1 MIIDAFM
8 KISSAQ
14 SLTATAASTDHIDFG
29 SDREIGA
36 GEPMALV
43 VSVPG
48 TVTAGSV
55 TALTITWQVDDNSGF
70 SSPRAVAITDAIPI
84 AEVVTGA
91 RWVIPLPADYRGE
104 RYARANY
111 TFTGSG
117 GTIPVDAFV
126 VPLNMVDKLAY
137 YNDAV
142 TITG

>member
-1 MIIDAFM
+1 MIIDAFL

-29 SDREIGA
+29 ADREIGA

-48 TVTAGSV
+48 TVTNGSV
-55 TALTITWQVDDNSGF
+55 TALTIAWQADDNSGF
-70 SSPRAVAITDAIPI
+70 SSARSVASTDAIPI

-91 RWVIPLPADYRGE
+91 RWVIPLPADYRNE
-104 RYARANY
+104 RYGRANY

-126 VPLNMVDKLAY
+126 LPLNLVDKLAY